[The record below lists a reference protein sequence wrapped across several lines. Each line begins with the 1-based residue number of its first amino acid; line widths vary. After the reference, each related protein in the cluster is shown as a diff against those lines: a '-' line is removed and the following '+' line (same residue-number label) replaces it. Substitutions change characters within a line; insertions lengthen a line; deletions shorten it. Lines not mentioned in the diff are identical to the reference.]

1 MVTSRTLDTHVSR
14 IRNKLGLTP
23 ENGWRLGAVYR
34 YGYRLEQLDP
44 SRHLLNDES

>member
-1 MVTSRTLDTHVSR
+1 VSR

-23 ENGWRLGAVYR
+23 EHGWRLAAVYR

-44 SRHLLNDES
+44 AAVARARAEDPKAAA